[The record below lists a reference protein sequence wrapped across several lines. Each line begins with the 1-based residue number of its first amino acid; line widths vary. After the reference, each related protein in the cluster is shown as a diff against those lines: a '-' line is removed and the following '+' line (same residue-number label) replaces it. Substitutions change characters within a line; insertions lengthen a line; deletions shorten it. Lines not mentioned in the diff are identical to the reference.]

1 KALPIR
7 SPSRLDL
14 ARHVQF
20 AHSGDFWAN
29 HQLGYDLRELG
40 KHAEAVR
47 YYTAALA
54 LRPDNPGV
62 LLNRANAL
70 HRAGELEAA
79 AGDLQRAVAV
89 APGYA
94 GAYVNLGIVLGE
106 QKKLEE
112 AITAFRKAEEAFEK
126 YGAQGNIGHQARHL
140 GFMLE
145 DLKRYAGAEEA
156 FQKAVKVF
164 EELSAK
170 APNEPWNQHFV
181 ADSYRRIA
189 KVLVADK
196 RVRDGEQYYRM
207 AIETHEKREARFP
220 GFLHA
225 SPFNHAEWVTCYV
238 DLASLLASS
247 DRGKEAKALYKR
259 AL

>member
-1 KALPIR
+1 RGWLIDVLQKADGDPWRNKVRQAWNQPATLEALAKDVDVRQQSPSLLLRVAKALPIR

-94 GAYVNLGIVLGE
+94 GAYVNLGI
-106 QKKLEE
+106 
-112 AITAFRKAEEAFEK
+112 
-126 YGAQGNIGHQARHL
+126 
-140 GFMLE
+140 
-145 DLKRYAGAEEA
+145 
-156 FQKAVKVF
+156 
-164 EELSAK
+164 
-170 APNEPWNQHFV
+170 
-181 ADSYRRIA
+181 
-189 KVLVADK
+189 
-196 RVRDGEQYYRM
+196 
-207 AIETHEKREARFP
+207 
-220 GFLHA
+220 
-225 SPFNHAEWVTCYV
+225 
-238 DLASLLASS
+238 
-247 DRGKEAKALYKR
+247 
-259 AL
+259 